1 MRFTPLWFILS
12 ARGYYFVC
20 VFLPLI
26 SYVLSLGLLNSDVY
40 SIPFRVS
47 FLLLVPALFLP
58 VMLMSIEWR
67 LGVLRTLPYSKRNL
81 SAALL
86 LALSGIP
93 AAVAALAGLFSAAVL
108 ALIVGRTDLRTSWF
122 FLSAAGP
129 CVFLFGSI
137 PFSRLVVLELLRRT
151 FPRTR
156 LSVHQILLVQ
166 TLLAVIVCLALLAL
180 VPQRSIPGVM
190 LVAGA
195 LFFPLLS
202 LRPDAYAYKLRPM
215 DTTQKPDGAKVSRLP
230 KVFRKPVWSSNAMWF
245 FFMVTAFFVAHSLPH
260 GVIRAEIVTLVPFII
275 SLMLAGILSEY
286 AAFFLLSPRAHR
298 QLPVKRS
305 TQAFRLAFSL
315 LATPIPVIVYLI
327 AVTHPGVSAFLG
339 EHALE
344 MPSVFKEIQ
353 GRHAVP
359 SPSFFSL
366 PAIALMFMFPFAAVR
381 ISPSRSAR
389 ALGIFP
395 LVFYAISLNLPARLT
410 AVGIGGP
417 AGSSVLF
424 IAFLLA
430 WFLFWRMLGNSLIY
444 RRPPWSAVK

>member
-1 MRFTPLWFILS
+1 
-12 ARGYYFVC
+12 
-20 VFLPLI
+20 
-26 SYVLSLGLLNSDVY
+26 
-40 SIPFRVS
+40 
-47 FLLLVPALFLP
+47 
-58 VMLMSIEWR
+58 
-67 LGVLRTLPYSKRNL
+67 
-81 SAALL
+81 
-86 LALSGIP
+86 
-93 AAVAALAGLFSAAVL
+93 
-108 ALIVGRTDLRTSWF
+108 
-122 FLSAAGP
+122 
-129 CVFLFGSI
+129 
-137 PFSRLVVLELLRRT
+137 VLELLRRT